1 MAHTNETEKYG
12 LSQFLATDKPAWL
25 VDYNTDMMKIDM
37 NMNGLQEQ
45 VTANL
50 EEYHSGEG
58 ALDTR
63 VTQCESDIVA
73 LDGRTTALEGR
84 MDSAEGRLDVDE
96 ANIVSGTNR
105 IGVLEGKVAD
115 LESGQGLANDSVDTD
130 MLKDHCVTTDKL
142 AYNSVT
148 TDEILNG
155 TIQYE
160 DLSIDLVRHLI
171 NMMHPVGSVY
181 LSMGVDPNTLFVGT
195 TWVRQTGGV
204 LYTGNGTNDGTTT
217 GSNSKTLTTANL
229 PSHGHTG
236 SVSGSVS
243 MSGTTWNSKPK
254 INVCMR
260 WDGQTTP
267 TIEKLKLNS
276 FEFGG
281 TARSAWMLSTD
292 SSWQNSII
300 ADGNNLLE
308 GSWNHSH
315 TLSTS
320 GLSVTVNNT
329 GSGTAFDVQQ
339 AGMYVS
345 VWKRTA

>member
-204 LYTGNGTNDGTTT
+204 LYTGNGSNDGTTT
-217 GSNSKTLTTANL
+217 GSNSKTLQTANL
-229 PSHGHTG
+229 PSHSHTFSG
-236 SVSGSVS
+236 GGSINTGDASWGSGTPSFKLQMDVRSSQYVGSDWRDVKGRGLPTPSGAEDVNYQVMYSGSSYLEPRIELKGGSWNHTHSVSVSGSI
-243 MSGTTWNSKPK
+243 G
-254 INVCMR
+254 
-260 WDGQTTP
+260 
-267 TIEKLKLNS
+267 
-276 FEFGG
+276 
-281 TARSAWMLSTD
+281 
-292 SSWQNSII
+292 
-300 ADGNNLLE
+300 
-308 GSWNHSH
+308 
-315 TLSTS
+315 
-320 GLSVTVNNT
+320 NT

-339 AGMYVS
+339 AGIYVS